1 MSFDLFQARADLQAG
16 WQTLHDVNKAELI
29 SNILG
34 AGMSGRTLA
43 KSLGKSE
50 GLIRHLA
57 IANDASATDKKLA
70 LNGELS
76 TAELVRR
83 VRDRRDRDQQQALE
97 LAATRNV
104 KTIAQATDEI
114 VTWLL
119 ERLGGPYAEQVVEE
133 ARFLSANA
141 EATGK
146 FPKGKAP
153 AGMSFAEIMNRCLQS
168 TKPSHDVDQSSRYAY
183 CLAVG
188 CYYAFPDSNVR
199 SRVLDHALTRVIRG
213 R

>member
-1 MSFDLFQARADLQAG
+1 MAFDLFQARADLQAG

-29 SNILG
+29 SNILD

-70 LNGELS
+70 LDNKLS

-83 VRDRRDRDQQQALE
+83 VRDRRDRDKQRAQE
-97 LAATRNV
+97 LAAARSV

-114 VTWLL
+114 VTWLV
-119 ERLGGPYAEQVVEE
+119 ERLSVPYAEQVVEE
-133 ARFLSANA
+133 ARRLLAGSEAN
-141 EATGK
+141 GK
-146 FPKGKAP
+146 VPKGKAP
-153 AGMSFAEIMNRCLQS
+153 AGMSFAELMDLCLQS
-168 TKPSHDVDQSSRYAY
+168 TKASDDVHQISRYAY

-188 CYYAFPDSNVR
+188 CYYAFADSNVR
-199 SRVLDHALTRVIRG
+199 SQALDRAVARVIRG

>member
-1 MSFDLFQARADLQAG
+1 MAFDLFQARADLQAG
-16 WQTLHDVNKAELI
+16 WQTLHDVDKAKLI
-29 SNILG
+29 SQILD

-57 IANDASATDKKLA
+57 IANDAPPADKRLA
-70 LNGELS
+70 LDHELS

-83 VRDRRDRDQQQALE
+83 VRDRRDRDQRWAQE
-97 LAATRNV
+97 LAAARNV

-114 VTWLL
+114 ATWLL
-119 ERLGGPYAEQVVEE
+119 ERLGRPYAEQVVEE
-133 ARFLSANA
+133 ARFLLANA

-153 AGMSFAEIMNRCLQS
+153 AGMTFAETMDRCLQS
-168 TKPSHDVDQSSRYAY
+168 IKPSDDVDQISRYAY

-188 CYYAFPDSNVR
+188 CYYAFPDSNLR
-199 SRVLDHALTRVIRG
+199 SRALDHALTRVIRG